1 MDVTFLLILL
11 FAGAIFTYFSGDKWA
26 STTAL
31 LFSIATLILSLFQCY
46 SFSNGSNLD
55 FSTAWI
61 SNPNISFS
69 LKADGLSLTMVAL
82 TTTLLPLIILSAFGT
97 AFDNKKSLYALILLM
112 AFAMTGTFLAADGLL
127 YYIFWEL
134 SLIPIYFIALIW
146 GNGDT
151 AERRKAVVKFFIYTF
166 AGSLF
171 MLVAFVYLYQ
181 KAGNLNLETL
191 YKLKLTFKEQTWVFL
206 AFFLAYAIKIPLIPF
221 HTWQANVYQK
231 APTVGTMLLSGIM
244 LKMGLYSVIR
254 WQLPIAPQFAKFLMP
269 TLIGLGIAGVIYG
282 SIVALRQKDLKKLLA
297 YSSLA
302 HVGLIA
308 AGIYTL
314 TLDGLRG
321 AILQM
326 LAHGLVVIGL
336 FFVAEIINRRLNTYK
351 IDEMGGIRNLAPK
364 FTSMFLILVLASV
377 ALPSTFNF
385 VGEFTVLYSL
395 SHINI
400 WYVVLGGST
409 IILGAYYM
417 LRMFQH
423 VMLGKNREGTFA
435 EITIS
440 ETIIML
446 SIIGI
451 IFIFGMY
458 PNPII
463 DFITP
468 SIENTIQVINKYNL
482 VQNG

>member
-1 MDVTFLLILL
+1 MNVSLILIILLVGAFATFL
-11 FAGAIFTYFSGDKWA
+11 AGDKLA
-26 STTAL
+26 SKVAL
-31 LFSIATLILSLFQCY
+31 FFGLAAAGCSIVLLNHYNLGENI
-46 SFSNGSNLD
+46 SFINQ
-55 FSTAWI
+55 WVVQ
-61 SNPNISFS
+61 PNISFA
-69 LKADGLSLTMVAL
+69 LKADGLSMAMLLLTAVL
-82 TTTLLPLIILSAFGT
+82 TPIIIFSSFGN
-97 AFDNKKSLYALILLM
+97 DYKNSKSFYALILFM
-112 AFAMTGTFLAADGLL
+112 SFAMAGTFLASDGLL

-146 GNGDT
+146 GNGD
-151 AERRKAVVKFFIYTF
+151 AEERKKAVVKFFIYTF

-181 KAGNLNLETL
+181 KAGSLLIEDL
-191 YKLKLTFKEQTWVFL
+191 YKLNLSATEQLWIFL

-254 WQLPIAPQFAKFLMP
+254 WQLPLAPLAAKEYMFIF
-269 TLIGLGIAGVIYG
+269 IGLGIAGVIYG

-308 AGIYTL
+308 AGAYTL

-321 AILQM
+321 AVLQM
-326 LAHGLVVIGL
+326 IAHGFVVVGL
-336 FFVAEIINRRLNTYK
+336 FFVAEIIFKRYETRA
-351 IDEMGGIRNLAPK
+351 IAEMGGIRSQTPK
-364 FTSMFLILVLASV
+364 FTSMFLILVLASI

-395 SHINI
+395 SQINI
-400 WYVVLGGST
+400 WFAILGGTT

-417 LRMFQH
+417 LKMFQH
-423 VMLGKNREGTFA
+423 AMLGETNTKIFADVTFGEGT
-435 EITIS
+435 TLV
-440 ETIIML
+440 IIIAVL
-446 SIIGI
+446 
-451 IFIFGMY
+451 FFFGMY
-458 PNPII
+458 PKPII
-463 DFITP
+463 DLITP
-468 SIENTIQVINKYNL
+468 SLQEILTQINRIN
-482 VQNG
+482 